1 LILSASG
8 IIKYIS
14 FVEGVGDM
22 LDPKILTFIHV
33 AELKSL
39 TRASELL
46 NLTQPAVTQHIKLLE
61 GQYGVKLI
69 RRKGRQTDLTEEGEV
84 LYKYAVDFEA
94 KASLL
99 ERKLKNE
106 SALVRKYHIGATLT
120 IGEFVLPVLLGEHKK
135 LHKNIDII
143 MQVHNTEEITKKLS
157 NGAIDFGVVEGP
169 FDRNRFLFKKLRDD
183 ELVLAVSPENKL
195 ACKSGVKMDELLNG
209 SLILRERGSGTR
221 EIFENKL
228 TELDYNLSD
237 LKVYMEIGSI
247 GAIKSLVEANL
258 GYTVISRT
266 AINRELQAGSLVAV
280 PIDGIKIMREFNLI
294 YSKDSPVEF
303 INSFINFLS

>member
-1 LILSASG
+1 
-8 IIKYIS
+8 
-14 FVEGVGDM
+14 M

-39 TRASELL
+39 TRTSELL

-61 GQYGVKLI
+61 EHYDVKLI
-69 RRKGRQTDLTEEGEV
+69 RRKGRQTYLTEEGEI
-84 LYKYAVDFEA
+84 LYKYAIDFEA

-135 LHKNIDII
+135 IHKNIDII

-157 NGAIDFGVVEGP
+157 NGEIDFGIVEGP

-183 ELVLAVSPENKL
+183 ELVLAVSPENDL
-195 ACKSGVKMDELLNG
+195 ACKSSAEMDALING
-209 SLILRERGSGTR
+209 
-221 EIFENKL
+221 
-228 TELDYNLSD
+228 NL
-237 LKVYMEIGSI
+237 V
-247 GAIKSLVEANL
+247 
-258 GYTVISRT
+258 VI
-266 AINRELQAGSLVAV
+266 I
-280 PIDGIKIMREFNLI
+280 
-294 YSKDSPVEF
+294 
-303 INSFINFLS
+303 